1 MPEGVEGTEQS
12 PDRALGIDPVCGMN
26 VVEGAERITRSHG
39 GRTFYFCSAGCAARF
54 ESGPEDFLSAGGV
67 VSLVP
72 ITAPT
77 RIVLPTMPAAAPRLL
92 GIDPVCGMKV
102 FERAAPITREHQG
115 VTRHFCCAGC
125 AAKFEAAP
133 ERFLRS
139 PGSEPMVA
147 AHQGKSG
154 QGKGDRGQGT
164 GDRGGGA
171 YTCPMDP
178 EVRSDD
184 PGDCPV
190 CGMALEAE
198 FPLPAT
204 RVQYTCPM
212 HPEVVR
218 EEPGDCPIC
227 GMALEPRE
235 VAEAAALSPELQE
248 MARRL
253 WISGGLALAVLGLA
267 MSGMIPPLDGVID
280 SRTSAWLQFAL
291 ATPVV
296 LWGGWPFFVR
306 GWRSV
311 VNRSANMFTLI
322 AAGTGA
328 AYLYSVVA
336 MLFPALI
343 PESFRVQG
351 EVPVY
356 FESAAVIVALV
367 LLGQVLELRARAR
380 TSDAIRAL
388 LSLAPPV
395 ARRVGPEGGEE
406 DVPVASLCPGD
417 LLRIRPGERVPVDGV
432 VVEGASNVDES
443 MITGEPIPVEKIP
456 GAPITGATVNGAGT
470 LVMRAQK
477 VGADTVLARIVSL
490 VAAAQRSRAPIQGLA
505 DRVSAVFVPA
515 VVAASAIAFFAW
527 AGLGPEPRL
536 AHALVSAVA
545 VLIIAC
551 PCALGLATPVSVMVG
566 IGQGARAGVLFR
578 NAEALERLEKIDTLV
593 VDKTGTLTEGR
604 PSLATVA
611 PSAGVAV
618 HELLSVAAALERA
631 SEHPLAAAIVA
642 GARARGAVA
651 PPVESFCALPGRGV
665 TGVIDGRTVAL
676 GNEALLED
684 LGVVAGESA
693 GSVVELRARGETAV
707 FVAAGTRV
715 LGVLG
720 VADAVKA
727 TSGAAVR
734 ALRGEGLRVV
744 MVTGD
749 DRATAAAVASTLGIE
764 EIEAGVTPEG
774 KAETIARLQGE
785 GRRVAMAGD
794 GINDAPALAR
804 ADVGIAM
811 GSGTDVAIESAGVTL
826 VHGDVAGVARARRL
840 SRAVM
845 RNIRQNLFWAF
856 AYNALGVPIAAGA
869 LYPVFGVV
877 LSPMI
882 AAAAMSFSSV
892 TVISNAL
899 RLQRTRL

>member
-1 MPEGVEGTEQS
+1 MSHGAEETEQS
-12 PDRALGIDPVCGMN
+12 RDNVLGTDPVCGMK
-26 VVEGAERITRSHG
+26 VVDGAGRITRTLG
-39 GRTFYFCSAGCAARF
+39 GRAFHFCSYGCAARF
-54 ESGPEDFLSAGGV
+54 ESEPERFINVDGAGRPAPSPGR
-67 VSLVP
+67 VSL
-72 ITAPT
+72 PT
-77 RIVLPTMPAAAPRLL
+77 LPAAAPRLL

-102 FERAAPITREHQG
+102 FEREAPITREHEG
-115 VTRHFCCAGC
+115 VTDHFCCNGC
-125 AAKFEAAP
+125 AAKFDSDP
-133 ERFLRS
+133 ERYRRA
-139 PGSEPMVA
+139 PGSEPMDG
-147 AHQGKSG
+147 AHE
-154 QGKGDRGQGT
+154 RARERGT
-164 GDRGGGA
+164 GDREEGNADRAGVA

-178 EVRSDD
+178 EVRTDR

-190 CGMALEAE
+190 CGMALEADA
-198 FPLPAT
+198 PQSKT
-204 RVQYTCPM
+204 RVEYTCPM

-218 EEPGDCPIC
+218 DGPGDCPIC
-227 GMALEPRE
+227 GMALEPRA
-235 VAEAAALSPELQE
+235 VAEAAEDSPELQD
-248 MARRL
+248 MTRRL
-253 WISGGLALAVLGLA
+253 WISGGFALAVLGLA
-267 MSGMIPPLDGVID
+267 MGGMVTSLTGVID
-280 SRTSAWLQFAL
+280 QRTSAWLQLAL
-291 ATPVV
+291 AAPVV

-311 VNRSANMFTLI
+311 LNRSANMFTLI

-336 MLFPALI
+336 TLFPALI
-343 PESFRVQG
+343 PGSFRTHGQ
-351 EVPVY
+351 VPVY

-388 LSLAPPV
+388 LSLAPPI
-395 ARRVGPEGGEE
+395 ARRVGPDGSEE
-406 DVPVASLCPGD
+406 DVPVASLHPGD

-432 VVEGASNVDES
+432 VVEGASSVDES
-443 MITGEPIPVEKIP
+443 MITGEPMPVEKVP
-456 GAPITGATVNGAGT
+456 GAPVTGATINGAGA

-477 VGADTVLARIVSL
+477 VGADTVLARIVAL

-515 VVAASAIAFFAW
+515 VVAAAAIAFISW
-527 AGLGPEPRL
+527 ATLGPEPRL

-566 IGQGARAGVLFR
+566 IGRGAGAGVLFR
-578 NAEALERLEKIDTLV
+578 NAEALERLEKIDTVV

-604 PSLATVA
+604 PSLATIV

-618 HELLSVAAALERA
+618 DELLAAAAALERA

-642 GARARGAVA
+642 GARARG
-651 PPVESFCALPGRGV
+651 VESPTVGSFHALPGRGV
-665 TGVIDGRTVAL
+665 TGVIDGRRVAL
-676 GNEALLED
+676 GNEEFLEGFG
-684 LGVVAGESA
+684 LSAGELA
-693 GSVVELRARGETAV
+693 EAALELRARGETAV
-707 FVAAGTRV
+707 FVAAGSRV
-715 LGVLG
+715 VGVLG
-720 VADAVKA
+720 VADPVRA
-727 TSGAAVR
+727 TSEAAVR
-734 ALRGEGLRVV
+734 GLRDDGLRVV

-749 DRATAAAVASTLGIE
+749 SRATAAAVASTLGIE
-764 EIEAGVTPEG
+764 EVEAGVTPEG
-774 KAETIARLQGE
+774 KAETVARLQRE

-794 GINDAPALAR
+794 GTNDAPALAR

-811 GSGTDVAIESAGVTL
+811 GGGTDVAIESAGVTL
-826 VHGDVAGVARARRL
+826 VHGDVAGVLRARRL

-869 LYPVFGVV
+869 LYPVLGIV

-882 AAAAMSFSSV
+882 AAAAMSLSSV

-899 RLQRTRL
+899 RLQRVRL